1 MFRSRASLLLAAM
14 AVLLLAGCARPTE
27 GNFLIVQEWDKKFRN
42 EVNAGLEFVL
52 IDNAIEI
59 YGRERLI
66 TISDARPKDSEG
78 VMLQDLD
85 LTIGVM
91 INKDKA
97 VDFLRT
103 RGDITHVGGDV
114 YVLGENYIKRD
125 AGAMIGET
133 IKNYTSEFLLSN
145 KRVAEDKFKT
155 DLQAELDSLYGEGT
169 FKITEIKFAN
179 IIVAP
184 SIEERLQAVAL
195 INSEATKAQA
205 TMKVLDTRRKTQIE
219 EMRVLADVARASGL
233 TVDQV
238 LEARR
243 LDIIREMPAGAS
255 TLVVN
260 ADPAK

>member
-1 MFRSRASLLLAAM
+1 MPRSLASVLLAVM
-14 AVLLLAGCARPTE
+14 TIFMLAGCARPTE
-27 GNFLIVQEWDKKFRN
+27 GNFLIVQEWDKRYRN
-42 EVNAGLEFVL
+42 EVNTGLEFTV
-52 IDNAIEI
+52 IDTAIEI

-85 LTIGVM
+85 LTIGVL

-103 RGDITHVGGDV
+103 RGDITKLSESV
-114 YVLGENYIKRD
+114 YMLGENYIKRD

-145 KRVAEDKFKT
+145 KRVAEDKFKS
-155 DLQAELDSLYGEGT
+155 DLQAELNELYGEGT

-205 TMKVLDTRRKTQIE
+205 TMKVLDTRRQTQIE
-219 EMRVLADVARASGL
+219 EMKVLAEVARESGL

-255 TLVVN
+255 TVVVS
-260 ADPAK
+260 ADQAK